1 MGEEAKYEVPHYVYP
16 YGIVMEANEKEEEDE
31 QVISKY
37 KNTGSKRT
45 FLLAEVQGVPE
56 NRNNYEI
63 VLKSLNFS
71 SLAEDTQTVSDL
83 KVVSILLA
91 IQTASSMHG
100 CPYCESYKTNT
111 HHFFGSPVQEIPC
124 IVLPM

>member
-1 MGEEAKYEVPHYVYP
+1 
-16 YGIVMEANEKEEEDE
+16 MEANGEEEEDE
-31 QVISKY
+31 ECISKY
-37 KNTGSKRT
+37 KNIGSNRT

-63 VLKSLNFS
+63 ILKSLNFS
-71 SLAEDTQTVSDL
+71 SQTVSDL
-83 KVVSILLA
+83 KVVGILLA